1 MNSQL
6 ERGYLNLDATSHVVL
21 LLCVLYF
28 LYYATVTIFFNP
40 LSRLPGPCISC
51 WTDVILKYHWL
62 KGTRAQYVH
71 RLHQRYGPV
80 VRVGPREVDISDMTA
95 AKEIHRVKDGYGKA
109 PFYQNLVPN
118 TNNLFNTLDVEF
130 HRHHRRLLSSPLSES
145 SLKSVEPTVDAYVKM
160 AIASINREMDE
171 RGAADVAKFWL
182 FMATDIIVDLSFGES
197 FGVLKHGKKNQY
209 IKDLEGL
216 APKGSIRSTFPT
228 LISLATKLP
237 LPVFKETAAAAQRI
251 RDYST
256 EAVARYKTN
265 FANNPAAAKPML
277 LRKLFEAG
285 EAGLSDDEIRAE
297 AQAYIVAGSD
307 TTATTLTYL
316 IYSVC
321 SHADVRQKLF
331 KELMKL
337 PDDYTHSDLRELPHL
352 NNVIDETLRLYAAVP
367 SALPRL
373 VPVGGA
379 HLAGYF
385 IPGETVV
392 STQAWTLHRDPHV
405 FPDPEV
411 WDPSRWEK
419 GSKMMHDAVMPF
431 GGGSRVCI
439 GKHLA
444 RMELRLA
451 TTRFFRAFPNAK
463 VSSME
468 GMSEKDMELRAYFL
482 LTPKGGRCLIQL
494 E

>member
-1 MNSQL
+1 MDSQL
-6 ERGYLNLDATSHVVL
+6 EGGFLRLETIGLFLLILCTLYLLYHVT
-21 LLCVLYF
+21 C
-28 LYYATVTIFFNP
+28 TIFFNP
-40 LSRLPGPCISC
+40 LSRLPGPWISC
-51 WTDVILKYHWL
+51 WTDAILKYHWL

-80 VRVGPREVDISDMTA
+80 VRVGPHEVGISDMTA
-95 AKEIHRVKDGYGKA
+95 VKEIHRVKDGYRKA

-145 SLKSVEPTVDAYVKM
+145 SLKSVEPTVDDYVKT
-160 AIASINREMDE
+160 AIASMKREMDE
-171 RGAADVAKFWL
+171 RGTADVAKFWL
-182 FMATDIIVDLSFGES
+182 FMATDIIVELSFGES
-197 FGVLKHGKKNQY
+197 FGILKHGKKNQY

-216 APKGSIRSTFPT
+216 AAKGSIRSTFPT
-228 LISLATKLP
+228 LISIATKLP
-237 LPVFKETAAAAQRI
+237 LPIFKETAAAAQRI
-251 RDYST
+251 RDYSA
-256 EAVARYKTN
+256 EAVARYKRD
-265 FANNPAAAKPML
+265 FANNPAAAKPTL
-277 LRKLFEAG
+277 FRKLFEAG

-316 IYSVC
+316 VYSVC
-321 SHADVRQKLF
+321 CRGDARQKLV
-331 KELMKL
+331 KELMEL
-337 PDDYTHSDLRELPHL
+337 PDDFGHSDLRELLHL

-367 SALPRL
+367 SALPRV
-373 VPVGGA
+373 VPARGA

-385 IPGETVV
+385 IPGDTVV
-392 STQAWTLHRDPHV
+392 STQAWTLHRDPDV
-405 FPDPEV
+405 FPNPET
-411 WDPSRWEK
+411 WDPARWEK
-419 GSKMMHDAVMPF
+419 VSKLMHDAVMPF

-451 TTRFFRAFPNAK
+451 TARFFRAFPNAC
-463 VSSME
+463 VSSIE
-468 GMSEKDMELRAYFL
+468 GMSQDDMELRAYFL

-494 E
+494 D

>member
-1 MNSQL
+1 MGSLLQG
-6 ERGYLNLDATSHVVL
+6 GYLSSEATGHFIL
-21 LLCVLYF
+21 LLFVLCF
-28 LYYATVTIFFNP
+28 LYYATFTVFFNP
-40 LSRLPGPCISC
+40 LSRLPGPWISC
-51 WTDVILKYHWL
+51 WTDFIAKYHWL

-71 RLHQRYGPV
+71 GLHQRYGPV
-80 VRVGPREVDISDMTA
+80 VRVGPHEVDISDKTA
-95 AKEIHRVKDGYGKA
+95 VKEIHRVKDGYKKA

-145 SLKSVEPTVDAYVKM
+145 SLKSVEPTIDSYVKM
-160 AIASINREMDE
+160 AIASMKREMDE

-182 FMATDIIVDLSFGES
+182 FMATDIIVELSFGES
-197 FGVLKHGKKNQY
+197 FGILKQGKKNQY

-216 APKGSIRSTFPT
+216 AAKGSIRSTFPT

-237 LPVFKETAAAAQRI
+237 LPVFKETVAAAQRI
-251 RDYST
+251 KGYSA
-256 EAVARYKTN
+256 EAVTRYKTN
-265 FANNPAAAKPML
+265 FTSNPAAAKPML
-277 LRKLFEAG
+277 FRKLFEAG
-285 EAGLSDDEIRAE
+285 EEGLSDDEIRAE

-321 SHADVRQKLF
+321 SHADVRQKLV
-331 KELMKL
+331 KELTGL
-337 PDDYTHSDLRELPHL
+337 PDDFGHGDLRDLPFL

-367 SALPRL
+367 AALPRV
-373 VPVGGA
+373 VPAGGA

-385 IPGETVV
+385 IPSDTVV

-405 FPDPEV
+405 FPDPEN

-419 GSKMMHDAVMPF
+419 GNKVMQDVVMPF

-451 TTRFFRAFPNAK
+451 TARFFRAFPNAK
-463 VSSME
+463 VSTIE
-468 GMSEKDMELRAYFL
+468 GMSEEDMELRAYFL
-482 LTPKGGRCLIQL
+482 LSPKGGRCLIQL

>member
-1 MNSQL
+1 MDPNL
-6 ERGYLNLDATSHVVL
+6 EGGYLSLEAIGHVIL
-21 LLCVLYF
+21 IPCVLFF
-28 LYYATVTIFFNP
+28 LYYATFTIFLNP
-40 LSRLPGPCISC
+40 LSCLPGPWTSC
-51 WTDVILKYHWL
+51 WTDVIPKYHWL

-71 RLHQRYGPV
+71 HLHQRYGPV
-80 VRVGPREVDISDMTA
+80 VRVGPHEVDISEITA
-95 AKEIHRVKDGYGKA
+95 VKEIHRVKDGYRKA

-118 TNNLFNTLDVEF
+118 TKNLFNTLDVEF

-145 SLKSVEPTVDAYVKM
+145 SLKSVKPTVDACVKM
-160 AIASINREMDE
+160 AIGSMKREMDE

-197 FGVLKHGKKNQY
+197 FGILKQGKKNQY
-209 IKDLEGL
+209 IEDLEGL
-216 APKGSIRSTFPT
+216 AAKGSIRSTFPT
-228 LISLATKLP
+228 LISFATKLP

-251 RDYST
+251 RDYSA

-265 FANNPAAAKPML
+265 FANNPAAAKPTL
-277 LRKLFEAG
+277 FRKLFEAG

-321 SHADVRQKLF
+321 SHADVRQKLVE
-331 KELMKL
+331 ELMEL
-337 PDDYTHSDLRELPHL
+337 PDDFGHSDLRDLSYL
-352 NNVIDETLRLYAAVP
+352 SNVIDETLRLYAAVP
-367 SALPRL
+367 SALPRV
-373 VPVGGA
+373 VPAGGA
-379 HLAGYF
+379 YLAGYF

-419 GSKMMHDAVMPF
+419 GSKMMHDAAMPF

-451 TTRFFRAFPNAK
+451 SARFFRAFPNAK
-463 VSSME
+463 VSCIE
-468 GMSEKDMELRAYFL
+468 GMSEEDMELRAYFL
-482 LTPKGGRCLIQL
+482 LTPKRGRCLIQL